1 MSKTCFSVIRSQVG
15 ILFFCRCIYN
25 VKVTVLLH
33 STASWFW
40 SCLFAGQSPHL
51 IQHPSSTGNI
61 IIMLITQSHPLDML
75 KCKTGGESGFNT
87 TQRTLTRTLSTRRR
101 RRQNMENWGALN
113 SIKIIHR
120 KARLVQT

>member
-1 MSKTCFSVIRSQVG
+1 MFLSYKITSILSSSVVAYITLKLLFYCTLLQVG
-15 ILFFCRCIYN
+15 RG
-25 VKVTVLLH
+25 
-33 STASWFW
+33 FW
-40 SCLFAGQSPHL
+40 SCLLAGQSPHL